1 MGERK
6 GPVVRL
12 LVAVALLASI
22 ASVGCGSEPLDLTA
36 DQARGL
42 ILQQFPEADPIVI
55 SVTVEEQRASAQTE
69 FNGEIVDFL
78 FAADEAGWLLEGVEH
93 KGQVYFIEDLEY
105 ISRSMVLMNEL
116 ATALASYYED
126 HGSYPVG
133 EGPQAREVMVPDYLA
148 EDTEVDDAWGNRFTY
163 FSEDGQDYT
172 MVSFGPDREPG
183 TLDDLILHSG
193 EFISPEED
201 GQG

>member
-6 GPVVRL
+6 GPVVWL
-12 LVAVALLASI
+12 LVTVALLASS
-22 ASVGCGSEPLDLTA
+22 AGVGCGSEPLDLTA

-93 KGQVYFIEDLEY
+93 KGQVYFIED
-105 ISRSMVLMNEL
+105 
-116 ATALASYYED
+116 
-126 HGSYPVG
+126 VG

-172 MVSFGPDREPG
+172 MVSFGPDREAG

-193 EFISPEED
+193 EFVSPEEN